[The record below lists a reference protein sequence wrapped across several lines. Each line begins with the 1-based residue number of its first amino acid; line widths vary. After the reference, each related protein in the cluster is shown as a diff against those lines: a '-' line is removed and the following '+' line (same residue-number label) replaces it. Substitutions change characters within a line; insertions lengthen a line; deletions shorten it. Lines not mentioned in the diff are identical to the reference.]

1 MANCVEERQR
11 RLRYEA
17 EPKDSDDRNAG
28 GCRQVET
35 RIMRASVD
43 TMAPT
48 EFGGNE
54 RTRISSV
61 RTAARDD
68 EDKCRHDDAVEKMA
82 LRDVAN

>member
-1 MANCVEERQR
+1 
-11 RLRYEA
+11 
-17 EPKDSDDRNAG
+17 
-28 GCRQVET
+28 
-35 RIMRASVD
+35 MRASVD